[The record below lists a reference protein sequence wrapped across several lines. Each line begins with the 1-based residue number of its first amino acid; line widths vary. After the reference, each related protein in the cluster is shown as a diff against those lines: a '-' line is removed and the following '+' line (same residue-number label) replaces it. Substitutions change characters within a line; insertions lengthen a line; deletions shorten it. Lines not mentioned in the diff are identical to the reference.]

1 MVNGKPVGHLK
12 HVAIRDGQGIKM
24 CIAFENGRRK
34 TVKQALTKKE
44 LAAIQKNEY
53 LPALFSSPMKM
64 LRGPQQQPQPLR
76 FSKTKKNR
84 QRK

>member
-1 MVNGKPVGHLK
+1 MPRSEVSVS
-12 HVAIRDGQGIKM
+12 IRNGQGIKM

-64 LRGPQQQPQPLR
+64 LLGPQQQPLR

-84 QRK
+84 

>member
-1 MVNGKPVGHLK
+1 
-12 HVAIRDGQGIKM
+12 M
-24 CIAFENGRRK
+24 CIAFKNGRRK
-34 TVKQALTKKE
+34 TVKHALTKKE

-64 LRGPQQQPQPLR
+64 LLGPQPLR